1 MRRMIMK
8 TGAMFALAA
17 VLLLGGGAARAQG
30 DGAARLVLLGTK
42 GGPAMRAENP
52 MPSSNVLLIDGV
64 PYVIDTGYGV
74 SLRLVQSKVQ
84 LQSIRYV
91 FITHHHS
98 DHNLEY
104 GGLLY
109 NAWVNGL
116 KSQIDTYGP
125 SGMLALD
132 SATWAANK
140 FDIDTRISDEG
151 RPDLRKLVVAH
162 EYGEGT
168 VLDNGKVKVTALRNK
183 HPPIHD
189 SFALRFEFGSK
200 TVVFSGD
207 TTYFPPLAEFAHN
220 ADYLVHEIFTA
231 NFWKDHALGKPILGT
246 PESVGSFDSA
256 MVRDFYGSVY
266 TPANVVI
273 TAAGNLT
280 HKGLLELVKQY
291 FDDLPKGP
299 AAPAEV
305 VPGTHARIALRN
317 KKSLEQ
323 VHLCMGVPSYP
334 LPHEERF
341 ACYVLNTLLGGGMSS
356 RLFQNIRERQGLAYS
371 VFSELNPYRDTGC
384 LSIYAGT
391 SVESAPKVVDSV
403 LKEFRALKHEQVSDE
418 ELRRAKDHLKG
429 SLMLGLESTGSRMS
443 NLARQEMY
451 FGRFFTLDELLES
464 IETVTADDVRRI
476 AQTFFD
482 PGQIALTLLG
492 NLGKLKLTRENLAC

>member
-17 VLLLGGGAARAQG
+17 VLLLCGGAARAQG

-109 NAWVNGL
+109 NAWTNGL

-125 SGMLALD
+125 PGMLALD

-200 TVVFSGD
+200 TLVFSGD
-207 TTYFPPLAEFAHN
+207 TTYFPPLAEFARN
-220 ADYLVHEIFTA
+220 ADYLVHEIMDGQGIERLVKRVPNNADTLL
-231 NFWKDHALGKPILGT
+231 DHLKASHTLA
-246 PESVGSFDSA
+246 EDVGRIA
-256 MVRDFYGSVY
+256 
-266 TPANVVI
+266 A
-273 TAAGNLT
+273 AAGVKHLVLT
-280 HKGLLELVKQY
+280 HFVPADDTSIKDEDWIQAVRKHYQGPVIVGRDLLEL
-291 FDDLPKGP
+291 P
-299 AAPAEV
+299 
-305 VPGTHARIALRN
+305 LR
-317 KKSLEQ
+317 
-323 VHLCMGVPSYP
+323 
-334 LPHEERF
+334 
-341 ACYVLNTLLGGGMSS
+341 
-356 RLFQNIRERQGLAYS
+356 
-371 VFSELNPYRDTGC
+371 
-384 LSIYAGT
+384 
-391 SVESAPKVVDSV
+391 
-403 LKEFRALKHEQVSDE
+403 
-418 ELRRAKDHLKG
+418 
-429 SLMLGLESTGSRMS
+429 
-443 NLARQEMY
+443 
-451 FGRFFTLDELLES
+451 
-464 IETVTADDVRRI
+464 
-476 AQTFFD
+476 
-482 PGQIALTLLG
+482 
-492 NLGKLKLTRENLAC
+492 